1 MSKPKTNAPHADAT
15 RCIHSGEDRHG
26 QSAPLTTPIV
36 QTSVF
41 TLPNVEG
48 LRRYA
53 KGGSGEYL
61 YTRYGNPTVAAVEE
75 KMAALEGAEA
85 ALATSSG
92 MAAEMVAVLAACQAG
107 DEIVSM
113 LDVYGGT
120 VKLFEQVLP
129 RCGIK
134 VRFVPYHDIKNAER
148 YFSRKTRM
156 LFLES
161 PTNPTLRCVDLA
173 ALCELGRKRKACV
186 VVDNTFATPVLQKPL
201 ELGADMVLHSATKY
215 LGGHSDLTAGVLA
228 GSKKWMDA
236 ARAMMILTGGCL
248 DPGCA
253 YLLLRGLKT
262 LDVRVERACRN
273 ALRIAETLQQHPKVA
288 RVYYPGLPSHEA
300 HELARRQMKDF
311 GMMVS
316 FDLRGG
322 GRAAERFIDSLT
334 LWYLAP
340 SLGGVES
347 TVSYPVLSSHIGLSA
362 KQLDLLGVS
371 PATVR
376 LSVGIED
383 AGDLI
388 ADLEAALA
396 RA

>member
-1 MSKPKTNAPHADAT
+1 MTKPRDNTQHADAT

-41 TLPNVEG
+41 VVPDVEG

-53 KGGSGEYL
+53 KGDSGEYL
-61 YTRYGNPTVAAVEE
+61 YSRYGNPTVTAVEE

-134 VRFVPYHDIKNAER
+134 VRFVPHRDIKNADR

-156 LFLES
+156 MFLES

-173 ALCELGRKRKACV
+173 ALCELGRKRKA
-186 VVDNTFATPVLQKPL
+186 L
-201 ELGADMVLHSATKY
+201 EHRCYEA
-215 LGGHSDLTAGVLA
+215 
-228 GSKKWMDA
+228 
-236 ARAMMILTGGCL
+236 
-248 DPGCA
+248 
-253 YLLLRGLKT
+253 KT
-262 LDVRVERACRN
+262 DQD
-273 ALRIAETLQQHPKVA
+273 QQ
-288 RVYYPGLPSHEA
+288 
-300 HELARRQMKDF
+300 
-311 GMMVS
+311 
-316 FDLRGG
+316 
-322 GRAAERFIDSLT
+322 
-334 LWYLAP
+334 
-340 SLGGVES
+340 
-347 TVSYPVLSSHIGLSA
+347 
-362 KQLDLLGVS
+362 
-371 PATVR
+371 
-376 LSVGIED
+376 
-383 AGDLI
+383 
-388 ADLEAALA
+388 
-396 RA
+396 